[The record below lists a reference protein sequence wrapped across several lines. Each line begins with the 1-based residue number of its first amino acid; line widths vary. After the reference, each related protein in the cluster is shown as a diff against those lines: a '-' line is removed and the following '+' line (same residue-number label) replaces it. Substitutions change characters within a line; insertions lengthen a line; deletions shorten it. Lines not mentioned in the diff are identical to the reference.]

1 MLYYRCYCLSGTS
14 RIVAVAEGS
23 HPDDAAAIQ
32 WAETLLRSGEC
43 LDCAG
48 VELWRDAC
56 CVHSVMR
63 QEVDTA
69 PSA

>member
-1 MLYYRCYCLSGTS
+1 MPYYRCYSLSDAT

-23 HPDDAAAIQ
+23 YRDDTVAIQ
-32 WAETLLRSGEC
+32 WAETLLRAGDHR
-43 LDCAG
+43 DCAG

-63 QEVDTA
+63 QEIDTEPGA
-69 PSA
+69 